1 MNVLRTPPP
10 RTSLWSLSATSYSKV
25 GGPVDIHD
33 ELDNWFDPTT
43 HDLSERCNIINVDFM
58 EESQLVAYCRSAG
71 LINARKARNPG

>member
-1 MNVLRTPPP
+1 VLRTPPP

-43 HDLSERCNIINVDFM
+43 HDRSERCNIINVDFM
-58 EESQLVAYCRSAG
+58 EESQLVAYCRSAS